1 MNQSSAIALN
11 DLQEERSKQR
21 IIVVTVSLDEKL
33 TENDEAYEKLISSL
47 INWHDQS

>member
-1 MNQSSAIALN
+1 MTQSPAMALN

-47 INWHDQS
+47 INWHNQS